1 MLIDWFTVGAQAL
14 NFLILAWLMKR
25 FLYKPILDAID
36 TREQKIAAELAAAD
50 ARKADAQKEHDAFT
64 EKNTQFDQQRAG
76 LLTKAT
82 DDANA
87 EGQRIVG
94 EARKAAEALTA
105 KAREASQA
113 DARSLTVALTRRTQD
128 AVFAIARKTLAD
140 LATTSLEERMGD
152 AFTRRLRDM
161 DGDAKSCLAGA
172 IHTASGPVLIQSAF
186 DVPAAQRATIQNAVN
201 ETFAADVHLTFE
213 TAPDVV
219 SGIELTA
226 NGQKVAWSIAGYLT
240 AMEKG
245 VSDVLEAKTA

>member
-14 NFLILAWLMKR
+14 NFLILVWLMKR
-25 FLYKPILDAID
+25 FLYQPILDAID

-50 ARKADAQKEHDAFT
+50 ARKADAQKEHDAFA

-87 EGQRIVG
+87 EGTKIVD
-94 EARKAAEALTA
+94 EARKAAEALTV

-113 DARSLTVALTRRTQD
+113 DAKSLTVALSRRTQD
-128 AVFAIARKTLAD
+128 EVFAIARKTLAD
-140 LATTSLEERMGD
+140 LATTTLEERMGD
-152 AFTRRLRDM
+152 EFTRRLRDM
-161 DGDAKSCLAGA
+161 DGDAKSCFAAA
-172 IHTASGPVLIQSAF
+172 IHTASGPVLIKSAF

-245 VSDVLEAKTA
+245 VRDVLEAKTA